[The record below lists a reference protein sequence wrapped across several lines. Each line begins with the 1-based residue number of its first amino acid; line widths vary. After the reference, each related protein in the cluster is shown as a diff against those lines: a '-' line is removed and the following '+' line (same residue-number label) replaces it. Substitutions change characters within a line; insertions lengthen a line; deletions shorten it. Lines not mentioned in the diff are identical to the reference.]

1 MKFEKREKKD
11 LQLTKNCKL
20 FFRVEEG
27 ETLLDE
33 FIAIV
38 IASGP
43 TSDEEFEYL
52 QKLKD
57 LGFKTKSIETT
68 MAKSKWRTILKKW
81 TKSENNVKQL
91 VRKFDRSIIK
101 RTEY

>member
-1 MKFEKREKKD
+1 MKISILVPKGLIVYILWLMPE
-11 LQLTKNCKL
+11 
-20 FFRVEEG
+20 VSEG

-38 IASGP
+38 IASGL
-43 TSDEEFEYL
+43 TSDEEFEYV
-52 QKLKD
+52 QKLKN
-57 LGFKTKSIETT
+57 LGFKTKSTDNT
-68 MAKSKWRTILKKW
+68 MEKSKWRTILKKW

-91 VRKFDRSIIK
+91 VRKFERSIIK